1 MVFVVEAIKRRVPI
15 VAETATYRDGSLKWA
30 DIRS

>member
-1 MVFVVEAIKRRVPI
+1 VFVVEAIKRRVPL
-15 VAETATYRDGSLKWA
+15 VAETATYRDFALRWA